1 MAMTSLSALRNE
13 SAIAGVRS
21 RFPALRETADGEMS
35 AGEIFFDNA
44 AGAQVPDEVF
54 DAMREYLL
62 RNNVQR
68 GGRYALSKQVDD
80 QLGET
85 RRLLAAFV
93 NARSTD
99 EIVFGLNATNLTRT
113 VAEAF
118 RPTLRAG
125 DRVIV
130 TELDHEANVEPW
142 LRLAANGAEVVFWKL
157 RAPDAVLDVEDLRA
171 LVAEPGRGPVRWLA
185 MPLAS
190 NATGGIVDV
199 AGAAAVAH
207 KVGARVFVD
216 AVHYAPHGPIDAQAL
231 GADFLVFSGYKI
243 FGPHMGFL
251 WGRAEALRELQPPRE
266 YFIPAE
272 APYAFEAGSQV
283 YENLAGMAGAMRYLA
298 SLGSADGGS
307 HTDGSHAG
315 GSDPS
320 DAGGSA
326 GRGSAGR
333 GSAGRGSAAA
343 PVATAS
349 LRSAMEK
356 IRDAEA
362 ALAAAFLEAVSAV
375 PGFKVI
381 GDTSREPVG
390 RRVPTFAFRITDRH
404 PAEVAETLALHRIH
418 ARDGHLYAPRLV
430 KAIGIDPEVGVNRVS
445 LCHYNTPV
453 EIATFVD
460 VLRTGGAQ

>member
-21 RFPALRETADGEMS
+21 RFPALRETADGEMA

-62 RNNVQR
+62 RHNVQR
-68 GGRYALSKQVDD
+68 GGRYALSKQVDE
-80 QLGET
+80 QLAET

-142 LRLAANGAEVVFWKL
+142 LRLEASGADVVFWKL
-157 RAPDAVLDVEDLRA
+157 RAPEAALDLEDLRA
-171 LVAEPGRGPVRWLA
+171 LLKAPGGGPVRWLA

-199 AGAAAVAH
+199 AGAAALAH
-207 KVGARVFVD
+207 EAGGRVFVD

-231 GADFLVFSGYKI
+231 DADFLVFSGYKI

-251 WGRAEALRELQPPRE
+251 WGRAEALRELKPPRE

-283 YENLAGMAGAMRYLA
+283 YEGLAGMAGAMRYLA
-298 SLGSADGGS
+298 SLGDGNIR
-307 HTDGSHAG
+307 H
-315 GSDPS
+315 
-320 DAGGSA
+320 
-326 GRGSAGR
+326 
-333 GSAGRGSAAA
+333 
-343 PVATAS
+343 
-349 LRSAMEK
+349 AMER

-362 ALAAAFLEAVSAV
+362 ALAATFLEAVAAV
-375 PGFKVI
+375 PGLKII
-381 GDTSREPVG
+381 GDTSREPAG
-390 RRVPTFAFRITDRH
+390 RRVPTFAFRIEDRH

-418 ARDGHLYAPRLV
+418 ARDGHLYAPRLI
-430 KAIGIDPEVGVNRVS
+430 KAIGMDPDVGVNRVS
-445 LCHYNTPV
+445 LCHYNTPA

-460 VLRTGGAQ
+460 VLRAGGTRH

>member
-13 SAIAGVRS
+13 SAVPGVRS
-21 RFPALRETADGEMS
+21 RFPALRETADGEMA
-35 AGEIFFDNA
+35 AGEIYFDNA

-62 RNNVQR
+62 RHNVQR

-85 RRLLAAFV
+85 RQLLAAFV

-99 EIVFGLNATNLTRT
+99 EIVFGLNATTLTRT

-142 LRLAANGAEVVFWKL
+142 LRLKANGADVVFWKL
-157 RAPDAVLDVEDLRA
+157 RAPEAGLHLEDLRA
-171 LVAEPGRGPVRWLA
+171 LIAKPGSGPVRWLA

-207 KVGARVFVD
+207 EAGARVFVD

-251 WGRAEALRELQPPRE
+251 WGCAEALRELKPPRE

-272 APYAFEAGSQV
+272 APHAFEAGSQV
-283 YENLAGMAGAMRYLA
+283 YENLAGMAGAMRYLI
-298 SLGSADGGS
+298 SLGHDAGS
-307 HTDGSHAG
+307 SHDVG
-315 GSDPS
+315 S
-320 DAGGSA
+320 DAGGTHA
-326 GRGSAGR
+326 GGPG
-333 GSAGRGSAAA
+333 AA
-343 PVATAS
+343 PVAKAS

-356 IRDAEA
+356 IRNAEA
-362 ALAAAFLEAVSAV
+362 VLAAVFLEAVSAV
-375 PGFKVI
+375 PGLKII
-381 GDTSREPVG
+381 GDTSREPAG
-390 RRVPTFAFRITDRH
+390 RRVPTFAFRIADRH
-404 PAEVAETLALHRIH
+404 PAEVAETLASHRIH

-445 LCHYNTPV
+445 LCHYNTPA
-453 EIATFVD
+453 EIATFAD
-460 VLRTGGAQ
+460 VLRAGCAR